1 MQPSAHQR
9 PNPAAERARRQ
20 WQIGQDHAKKEQWA
34 LAQQAFA
41 NAVKLAPGDTVYAL
55 NLART
60 YMRQGDWAAATREAE
75 RAYRLDLRNPL
86 ACALW
91 AHCLNEQKR
100 HAEVVQALQTLPAD
114 VPREHDYYDTL
125 GRALQFSGHP
135 KEAIAVYFEAL
146 ALRIDWA
153 PTHYQLGVCFNE
165 LGMKEEASECFQT
178 ALALGIGEHE
188 VGVRGL
194 LSYFEREV
202 CRWASADEQL
212 AGLLKALHA
221 LPPDAAVRTTPFAHV
236 TLLDSPHDQLRA
248 ARSAARQLA
257 QGVTPLPALPRRS
270 ADEQRGRLRIGY
282 VSADFHQHA
291 TCILMAE
298 MLEQHDRE
306 RFEVTLYSHGKSDGS
321 AMRQR
326 VEQATEH
333 FVDVRMMADAD
344 IAQRI
349 RADGIDLLIDL
360 KGHTKE
366 NRLQLFAWKPARV
379 SASFLGFPG
388 TTGADYIDYFI
399 GDPVVTPL
407 AHAGHFTEKLA
418 QMPVCYQ
425 PNDRQRARPAMPSR
439 AECGLPD
446 DALVLCGF
454 NQPFKVSAD
463 VFDAWCR
470 ILHRLPHAVL
480 WLLEWNNQVRKN
492 IEAAALQRG
501 IDPRRIVFAPR
512 RLPALHIA
520 RLQQADLFIDT
531 WPCNAHTTAS
541 DALWAGVPVVT
552 FMGETFASRV
562 AASLCHA
569 AGLGELVCDS
579 AADYEERIVALA
591 QDAQARAALREKL
604 VAQRDSCV
612 LFDSLRFTRDI
623 EALYLRMMA
632 RHDAGLPPEHLLAN

>member
-1 MQPSAHQR
+1 MHSSAQR
-9 PNPAAERARRQ
+9 PTPAADRARRQ
-20 WQIGQDHAKKEQWA
+20 WQIGQDHAKKEQWPQ
-34 LAQQAFA
+34 AQQAFA

-55 NLART
+55 NLARAL
-60 YMRQGDWAAATREAE
+60 MRQGDWAGATREAE

-100 HAEVVQALQTLPAD
+100 YPEVVQALQMLPPD

-202 CRWASADEQL
+202 CRWRSADAQL
-212 AGLLKALHA
+212 AALLAALHA
-221 LPPDAAVRTTPFAHV
+221 LPENASVRTTPFAHV
-236 TLLDSPHDQLRA
+236 TLLDSPRDQFLA
-248 ARSAARQLA
+248 ARSAARHLA
-257 QGVTPLPALPRRS
+257 LGITPLPALPPRS
-270 ADEQRGRLRIGY
+270 EQERARRLRIGY

-298 MLEQHDRE
+298 MLEQHDRG
-306 RFEVTLYSHGKSDGS
+306 RFEVTLYSHGKSDGT

-326 VEQATEH
+326 IEKATEH
-333 FVDVRMMADAD
+333 FVDVRTMADAD

-388 TTGADYIDYFI
+388 TTGADYIDYFV

-407 AHAGHFTEKLA
+407 DHAGDFTEKLA

-425 PNDRQRARPAMPSR
+425 PNDRQRARPEMPSR
-439 AECGLPD
+439 AECGLPE

-454 NQPFKVSAD
+454 NQPFKVSAE
-463 VFDAWCR
+463 VFDTWCR

-492 IEAAALQRG
+492 IELEAEQRG
-501 IDPRRIVFAPR
+501 IDPKRIIFAPR

-569 AGLGELVCDS
+569 AGLSELVCES
-579 AADYEERIVALA
+579 VGDYEERIVALA
-591 QDAQARAALREKL
+591 QDAEARAALRQKL
-604 VAQRDSCV
+604 VAGRDSCV

-623 EALYLRMMA
+623 EALYLRMME
-632 RHDAGLPPEHLLAN
+632 RHDAGLPAAHLLAR